1 VRAAVTLRLRAVLL
15 TAVMSQLSVAAG
27 QTSTGADA
35 RCSADICLQSGMSNW
50 RYDAT
55 EYCEADVC
63 LRARLETLTTLD
75 WERLTSGSERLAV
88 LRDGALAGLPAAELE
103 RVRRGAAGDIAE
115 LVSLLGNAHAACERV
130 DLTLRLD
137 VPGYDL
143 VDVSFAI
150 RPGED
155 GFGVT
160 RIDRTFR
167 SLPGGSV
174 GWWVRW
180 ISHRFPGI
188 ALLDGEPM
196 AFASY
201 EIGLYMGRLV
211 LYDRDFEAGPPD
223 AGRREAV
230 CSGPD
235 RASEP

>member
-1 VRAAVTLRLRAVLL
+1 MLQLRAVLL
-15 TAVMSQLSVAAG
+15 TAAMLQLSIAAG
-27 QTSTGADA
+27 QTSTAADA
-35 RCSADICLQSGMSNW
+35 GCSTDICLQSGMSNW

-63 LRARLETLTTLD
+63 LRVRLETLTTLD
-75 WERLTSGSERLAV
+75 WERLAGGSERLAV
-88 LRDGALAGLPAAELE
+88 LPDGAFAGLSAAELE
-103 RVRRGAAGDIAE
+103 RVRRGAAEDVAE
-115 LVSLLGNAHAACERV
+115 LVTLLGKAHGACERV

-174 GWWVRW
+174 GWWIRW

-188 ALLDGEPM
+188 VLLDGEPKE
-196 AFASY
+196 FASY

-211 LYDRDFEAGPPD
+211 LFDKDFESRPPD
-223 AGRREAV
+223 AGLREGA
-230 CSGPD
+230 CTSPDGASGP
-235 RASEP
+235 